1 MTLDKMQELIEDMR
15 SGLSKFARDF
25 DQYNNNI
32 LALCDKLD
40 DELNDMQE
48 KIEETK

>member
-1 MTLDKMQELIEDMR
+1 MTLDKMQNLVEDMR
-15 SGLSKFARDF
+15 ADLERFARDF
-25 DQYNNNI
+25 DRYNNNI